1 VAAQPSVYPNI
12 PATTLLS
19 MASVQDELRMTA
31 AQKQQFRMINDQLN
45 QANQPDATALNQLR
59 DGQETRAN
67 ELQQRMYQRWRIFE
81 RQVQQLLQ
89 PSQWAQLD
97 QIAFHLSVTQAL
109 AIPQIAA
116 QIRLTP
122 EQQQRVQQIHAAAA
136 EKYFQIQRQVAEQLL
151 QSLSP
156 QQQQALQAFN
166 AQAAR
171 GGGQ

>member
-1 VAAQPSVYPNI
+1 
-12 PATTLLS
+12 
-19 MASVQDELRMTA
+19 
-31 AQKQQFRMINDQLN
+31 
-45 QANQPDATALNQLR
+45 
-59 DGQETRAN
+59 
-67 ELQQRMYQRWRIFE
+67 MYQRWRIFE